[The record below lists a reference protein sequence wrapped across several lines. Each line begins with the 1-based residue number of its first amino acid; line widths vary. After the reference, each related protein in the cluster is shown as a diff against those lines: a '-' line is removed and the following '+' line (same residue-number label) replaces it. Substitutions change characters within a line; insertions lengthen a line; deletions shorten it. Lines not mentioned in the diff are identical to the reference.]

1 MWIFFIIFCFLAYLA
16 FSASVNEHL
25 LVLFLV
31 ETTEQPALQ
40 FRNGNWGR
48 DLTQVHLPIKSNQT
62 FQKLGS
68 KISYAKILLRTFSII
83 VSILVSHKKWTI
95 LKYEVSLFFAPSQA
109 LFTKKKSWNLVTFAL
124 VRFFLPFRKL
134 YLQKIKKLKICFFT
148 LSFFLRFFKP
158 FRKLYL
164 QKIKK

>member
-1 MWIFFIIFCFLAYLA
+1 MWPLTVIFSWTTKWSPLSSKRSCFWLSQFFTLGCTSRSYSWKKKRNSLKSAGYFWICFELHARFERIWFLPKMWIFFIIFCFLAYLA

-83 VSILVSHKKWTI
+83 VSI
-95 LKYEVSLFFAPSQA
+95 
-109 LFTKKKSWNLVTFAL
+109 
-124 VRFFLPFRKL
+124 
-134 YLQKIKKLKICFFT
+134 
-148 LSFFLRFFKP
+148 
-158 FRKLYL
+158 
-164 QKIKK
+164 